1 MLKLGRLTTII
12 SLLLLSFFT
21 ASRLAAQSPTDS
33 LACYMQTA
41 DGRTVNLGDLCKQ
54 NTPSIN
60 PQKLSAVDAEAARMP
75 ISSVKYD
82 GNLLEGRVTNQTGD
96 TVQNIKVNYEVRDRK
111 GNLIDNGF
119 ILAQPATVPPG
130 ASASFS
136 GVTAKGTKVQPTF
149 VEWSK

>member
-1 MLKLGRLTTII
+1 
-12 SLLLLSFFT
+12 
-21 ASRLAAQSPTDS
+21 
-33 LACYMQTA
+33 
-41 DGRTVNLGDLCKQ
+41 
-54 NTPSIN
+54 
-60 PQKLSAVDAEAARMP
+60 MP

-130 ASASFS
+130 APPHLVA
-136 GVTAKGTKVQPTF
+136 
-149 VEWSK
+149 